1 MKTISNK
8 NSENLKKLREKEV
21 YSLENVSRL
30 ADLSL
35 NTVVKVEIDQS
46 PNPTL
51 ETIQKLAKA
60 LYVSLNDLVK
70 K

>member
-70 K
+70 G

>member
-30 ADLSL
+30 ADISL

-60 LYVSLNDLVK
+60 LDVSIDDIVK

>member
-30 ADLSL
+30 ADISL

-60 LYVSLNDLVK
+60 LDISIDDIVK

>member
-51 ETIQKLAKA
+51 GTIQKLAKA